1 MRKWKIA
8 CVLTN
13 YFESILHNFIIHFV
27 YQNIVNINNDI
38 QNTYY

>member
-13 YFESILHNFIIHFV
+13 YFEYILHNFIIHFV
-27 YQNIVNINNDI
+27 YQNIVNINIDI